1 MRLIDPKDL
10 LDYINEQKICGECE
24 SCTDIDCMNCFTTD
38 LEDIPTIEAEP
49 VIHAEWVERN
59 EQTVVNGHVLFAD
72 GVVCSRCGYGNS
84 GRNYCEYCG
93 AKMDNAD

>member
-38 LEDIPTIEAEP
+38 LEDIPTIEAEQ
-49 VIHAEWVERN
+49 VIHAHWDYENKLAECSNCRRRAHYDVE
-59 EQTVVNGHVLFAD
+59 AD
-72 GVVCSRCGYGNS
+72 RIDSFITP
-84 GRNYCEYCG
+84 YCPYCG

>member
-24 SCTDIDCMNCFTTD
+24 SCTDTDCMNCFTTD

-49 VIHAEWVERN
+49 VIRARWISRGDGYCHYCSSCS
-59 EQTVVNGHVLFAD
+59 GIVLL
-72 GVVCSRCGYGNS
+72 GGKNK
-84 GRNYCEYCG
+84 YCMYCG
-93 AKMDNAD
+93 AKMDNAY